1 MTISR
6 RNQLRAITGAVVMG
20 LAVVLA
26 STAYADGNP
35 SARIDSVQVSPGH
48 ASFVL
53 TTANVSGT
61 LDSSTVHVD
70 ADHTVLPA
78 RVTPVGSATA
88 TAAPPR
94 AVIIMLD
101 TSGSMAGSGIA
112 AARQAALSYLA
123 NLPSDVQAGLLT
135 FSDQPRLVVTP
146 TANRAPVRDA
156 LAHVQATGDTALYD
170 AVHAAVS
177 ALDAA
182 RLGPSAQR
190 RLVVLSDG
198 VDTSSA
204 AALKSAT
211 DQLAADHIPADVVA
225 FRYGNGDTSAARRI
239 AAAAGGRILTAHNAG
254 ELTAAFAAVARN
266 FTARATIDLDVPDA
280 LAGHQ
285 VTLRVTIGSVSARTS
300 VTFAAVTRA
309 PATPARPNA
318 AQPGGAHRTAWS
330 WQLLAL
336 LGGVFV
342 VVLLAVLLLLW
353 HGGRED
359 KARRLV
365 QQVSHYGPRH
375 EARYASASVGDSESA
390 AARTAVGFIGQAL
403 RSSGAEQGLADRLD
417 LADMNRKAGEWALLT
432 LCGSAALVVT
442 LMLVGVNPLL
452 SVPIGLVASWLVQH
466 VYLSFRIGRRRA
478 AFGEQLPDVLQLI
491 VGSLRS
497 GFSLAQAIDAVVR
510 DGTQPAAGE
519 FSRALAE
526 TRIGVELEDG
536 LNRVADRM
544 ECDDLRWVVMATRI
558 QREVGGN
565 LAEVLKNT
573 VDTMRERAQTRR
585 QVRTL
590 SAEGR
595 LSGYIVVA
603 LPIVL
608 GAWLT
613 FSKPQYMSPLFT
625 TPIGLMMVAG
635 GVVLIVVGAFWI
647 RVLVK
652 VEA

>member
-1 MTISR
+1 MTVSR
-6 RNQLRAITGAVVMG
+6 RNRLRAVTGAVVVG
-20 LAVVLA
+20 LAVVLP
-26 STAYADGNP
+26 STAHADGDP

-53 TTANVSGT
+53 STANVSGT
-61 LDSSTVHVD
+61 LDSRTVRVVAGD
-70 ADHTVLPA
+70 TELPA
-78 RVTPVGSATA
+78 RVTPVASATA

-94 AVIIMLD
+94 AVIIVLD
-101 TSGSMAGSGIA
+101 TSGSMSGSGIT

-123 NLPSDVQAGLLT
+123 NLPSDVRAGLLT
-135 FSDQPRLVVTP
+135 FSDKPRLVVTP
-146 TANRAPVRDA
+146 TANRARVRDA
-156 LAHVQATGDTALYD
+156 LAQVQATGETALFD
-170 AVHAAVS
+170 AVRAAAS

-182 RLGPSAQR
+182 QLGPSAQR

-198 VDTSSA
+198 VDTSSK
-204 AALKSAT
+204 AALTSVA
-211 DQLAADHIPADVVA
+211 DQLATDHIPADVVA
-225 FRYGNGDTSAARRI
+225 FRYGSGDASAAQRI
-239 AAAAGGRILTAHNAG
+239 ATAAGGRVLTAQNAG

-266 FTARATIDLDVPDA
+266 FTARANIDLNVPDA
-280 LAGHQ
+280 LAGRH
-285 VTLRVTIGSVSARTS
+285 VTLRVTVGSVSAKIS
-300 VTFAAVTRA
+300 MTFAAAA
-309 PATPARPNA
+309 PEA
-318 AQPGGAHRTAWS
+318 AQPGSAHRTVWS

-336 LGGVFV
+336 LGSVFVLVLLTV
-342 VVLLAVLLLLW
+342 VVLRWRGA
-353 HGGRED
+353 HED
-359 KARRLV
+359 TARRLV
-365 QQVSHYGPRH
+365 QQISHYGPRRAEH
-375 EARYASASVGDSESA
+375 HASESESA
-390 AARTAVGFIGQAL
+390 AARTAVGFVGRSL
-403 RSSGAEQGLADRLD
+403 RSIGAEQGLANRLD
-417 LADMNRKAGEWALLT
+417 LAAVLRKPAEWALLV
-432 LCGSAALVVT
+432 LCGSAALVAA

-452 SVPIGLVASWLVQH
+452 SLPIGLVVGWLLQH

-526 TRIGVELEDG
+526 TRIGLELEDG

-544 ECDDLRWVVMATRI
+544 ECNDLRWVVMATRI

-585 QVRTL
+585 HVRAL

-595 LSGYIVVA
+595 LSGVIIVG

-625 TPIGLMMVAG
+625 TPMGVMMIAG
-635 GVVLIVVGAFWI
+635 GALLIVVGAFWI
-647 RVLVK
+647 RALVK

>member
-6 RNQLRAITGAVVMG
+6 RTRLLAFLAAVFVSS
-20 LAVVLA
+20 AVIQPNV
-26 STAYADGNP
+26 ADADDTP
-35 SARIDSVQVSPGH
+35 SARIDSLRVSPGR
-48 ASFVL
+48 AGFVL
-53 TTANVSGT
+53 TTANVPGQ
-61 LDSSTVHVD
+61 LDSKTVRVH
-70 ADHTVLPA
+70 AGTTALPA
-78 RVTPVGSATA
+78 RVTPVGSTTT

-94 AVIIMLD
+94 AVIIVLD

-123 NLPSDVQAGLLT
+123 SLPNDVQAGLLT
-135 FSDQPRLVVTP
+135 FSDQPRLAVRP
-146 TANRAPVRDA
+146 TTNRASVRNA
-156 LAHVQATGDTALYD
+156 LASVQATGETALYD
-170 AVHAAVS
+170 AVRAAVA

-182 RLGPSAQR
+182 RLGASAQR

-198 VDTSSA
+198 VDTSSK
-204 AALKSAT
+204 AALKSVT
-211 DQLAADHIPADVVA
+211 GQLATERIPADVVA
-225 FRYGNGDTSAARRI
+225 FRYGSGDASAAQDI
-239 AAAAGGRILTAHNAG
+239 ASAAGGRVLAAQSAG

-266 FTARATIDLDVPDA
+266 FTARANVDLTVPDA
-280 LAGHQ
+280 LAGRN
-285 VTLRVTIGSVSARTS
+285 VTLRVTVGSVSTKAL
-300 VTFAAVTRA
+300 VTFAAVTPA
-309 PATPARPNA
+309 PATASPVPPDT
-318 AQPGGAHRTAWS
+318 AQQGSAHGTLWS

-342 VVLLAVLLLLW
+342 VVLLAVVLLRW
-353 HGGRED
+353 QGVRED
-359 KARRLV
+359 AARRLV
-365 QQVSHYGPRH
+365 QQIGHYGPRREVH
-375 EARYASASVGDSESA
+375 QATESEGA
-390 AARTAVGFIGQAL
+390 AARTAVGFVGKAL
-403 RSSGAEQGLADRLD
+403 RSSGAEQGLARRLD
-417 LADMNRKAGEWALLT
+417 LAAVLRKPAEWALLT
-432 LCGSAALVVT
+432 LCGGAALVVA
-442 LMLVGVNPLL
+442 LSLLGISPLL
-452 SVPIGLVASWLVQH
+452 SLPIGLVAAWLVQH

-497 GFSLAQAIDAVVR
+497 GFSLAQSIDAVVR

-526 TRIGVELEDG
+526 TRIGVALEDG
-536 LNRVADRM
+536 LIRVADRM
-544 ECDDLRWVVMATRI
+544 ECNDLRWVVMATRI

-585 QVRTL
+585 HVRAI

-595 LSGYIVVA
+595 LSGVIIVG

-625 TPIGLMMVAG
+625 TPVGLMLIAG
-635 GVVLIVVGAFWI
+635 GAVLIIAGAFWI
-647 RVLVK
+647 RALVN

>member
-1 MTISR
+1 MMISR
-6 RNQLRAITGAVVMG
+6 RNQLRAITGAVVVG

-26 STAYADGNP
+26 STAYADGSP

-61 LDSSTVHVD
+61 LDSSSVHVD
-70 ADHTVLPA
+70 ADHTVVPA

-94 AVIIMLD
+94 AVIIVLD

-135 FSDQPRLVVTP
+135 FSDKPRLVVTP

-156 LAHVQATGDTALYD
+156 LARVQATGETALYD

-198 VDTSSA
+198 VDTSSK
-204 AALKSAT
+204 AALKSVT

-225 FRYGNGDTSAARRI
+225 FRYGNGDTSAAQRI
-239 AAAAGGRILTAHNAG
+239 ASAAGGRVLTALNAG
-254 ELTAAFAAVARN
+254 QLTAAFAAVARN
-266 FTARATIDLDVPDA
+266 FTARANIDLDVPDA

-309 PATPARPNA
+309 SAPGNA
-318 AQPGGAHRTAWS
+318 AQAGGAHRTAWS

-342 VVLLAVLLLLW
+342 VVLLAVLLLRW
-353 HGGRED
+353 QGGRED

-365 QQVSHYGPRH
+365 QRVSHYGPRH
-375 EARYASASVGDSESA
+375 EARHAGAPESA

-417 LADMNRKAGEWALLT
+417 LADVNRKAGEWALLT
-432 LCGSAALVVT
+432 LCGSAALVVA

-585 QVRTL
+585 HVRAL

-595 LSGYIVVA
+595 LSGYIVVG
-603 LPIVL
+603 LPIVV

-613 FSKPQYMSPLFT
+613 FSNPQYMSPLFT

-647 RVLVK
+647 RVLIK

>member
-6 RNQLRAITGAVVMG
+6 RNQLRAVMGAVVVG
-20 LAVVLA
+20 LAAVLPSIA
-26 STAYADGNP
+26 HADGNP
-35 SARIDSVQVSPGH
+35 PARIDSVRVSPGH

-53 TTANVSGT
+53 TTSNVPGT
-61 LDSSTVHVD
+61 LDWRTVRVE
-70 ADHTVLPA
+70 ANHTVLPA
-78 RVTPVGSATA
+78 RVTPVGSTTA

-94 AVIIMLD
+94 AVIIVLD

-135 FSDQPRLVVTP
+135 FADQPRLVVTP
-146 TANRAPVRDA
+146 TVNRARVRDA
-156 LAHVQATGDTALYD
+156 LARVKATGDTALYD
-170 AVHAAVS
+170 AVRAAVS

-198 VDTSSA
+198 VDTSSKT
-204 AALKSAT
+204 ALKSVT
-211 DQLAADHIPADVVA
+211 DQLAADHVPADVVA
-225 FRYGNGDTSAARRI
+225 FRYGSGDASAAQRV
-239 AAAAGGRILTAHNAG
+239 ASAAGGRVLTAQNAG

-266 FTARATIDLDVPDA
+266 FTARANIDLNVPDA
-280 LAGHQ
+280 LAGRH
-285 VTLRVTIGSVSARTS
+285 VMLRVTVGSVSAETS
-300 VTFAAVTRA
+300 MTFAAVTPA
-309 PATPARPNA
+309 PAA
-318 AQPGGAHRTAWS
+318 AQPGSAHRTVWS
-330 WQLLAL
+330 WQLIAL
-336 LGGVFV
+336 LGAVFV
-342 VVLLAVLLLLW
+342 VVLLTVVLLRW
-353 HGGRED
+353 QGGRQD
-359 KARRLV
+359 TTRRLV
-365 QQVSHYGPRH
+365 QQISHYGPRRAEH
-375 EARYASASVGDSESA
+375 HASESESA
-390 AARTAVGFIGQAL
+390 AARTAVGFVGQAL
-403 RSSGAEQGLADRLD
+403 RSSGAEQGLANRLD
-417 LADMNRKAGEWALLT
+417 LAAVLRKPAEWVLLT
-432 LCGSAALVVT
+432 LCGSAAMAVS

-452 SVPIGLVASWLVQH
+452 SVPIGLVASWLAQH
-466 VYLSFRIGRRRA
+466 VYLSFRIARRRA

-544 ECDDLRWVVMATRI
+544 ECNDLRWVVMATRI

-565 LAEVLKNT
+565 LAEVLQTTVNT
-573 VDTMRERAQTRR
+573 IRDRGRLRR
-585 QVRTL
+585 HVKSL

-595 LSGYIVVA
+595 LSGWVLVG

-608 GAWLT
+608 GT
-613 FSKPQYMSPLFT
+613 FMFTFRRDYLRPLYT
-625 TPIGLMMVAG
+625 EPLGILMLIG
-635 GVVLIVVGAFWI
+635 GVGLLGVGIFWMWRTV
-647 RVLVK
+647 RVEV
-652 VEA
+652 

>member
-6 RNQLRAITGAVVMG
+6 RDRLRAVTGTVVVG
-20 LAVVLA
+20 LAVVLPSA
-26 STAYADGNP
+26 AYADGKP
-35 SARIDSVQVSPGH
+35 SARIDSVQVSPGQ

-53 TTANVSGT
+53 TTANVPGI
-61 LDSSTVHVD
+61 LDSSTVHVY
-70 ADHTVLPA
+70 ADRTALPV
-78 RVTPVGSATA
+78 RVTPVGRATTA
-88 TAAPPR
+88 AAPPR
-94 AVIIMLD
+94 AVMIMMD
-101 TSGSMAGSGIA
+101 TSGSMAVSGIA

-123 NLPSDVQAGLLT
+123 DLPSDVQAGLLT
-135 FSDQPRLVVTP
+135 FSDRPRLVVSP
-146 TANRAPVRDA
+146 TTNRAPLRRA
-156 LAHVQATGDTALYD
+156 LAGVQASGDTALYD
-170 AVHAAVS
+170 AVRSAAS

-190 RLVVLSDG
+190 RLLVLSDG

-204 AALKSAT
+204 AALRSVT
-211 DQLAADHIPADVVA
+211 DNLAADQIPADVVA
-225 FRYGNGDTSAARRI
+225 FRYGNGDKSAVQRI
-239 AAAAGGRILTAHNAG
+239 ASAAGGRVLTAQNAS

-266 FTARATIDLDVPDA
+266 FTARAKVDVDVPES
-280 LAGHQ
+280 LAGHRA
-285 VTLRVTIGSVSARTS
+285 TLRIAIGSVSARTS
-300 VTFAAVTRA
+300 VTFAAVT
-309 PATPARPNA
+309 PASNA
-318 AQPGGAHRTAWS
+318 AQPAGPHRVVWS

-336 LGGVFV
+336 LAGVFAV
-342 VVLLAVLLLLW
+342 VFLVVILLRRQ
-353 HGGRED
+353 GGHQ
-359 KARRLV
+359 ARASRLV
-365 QQVSHYGPRH
+365 QQVSQYGPRH
-375 EARYASASVGDSESA
+375 EASEARPSEGA
-390 AARTAVGFIGQAL
+390 AARTAVGFVGRAL

-417 LADMNRKAGEWALLT
+417 LADVNRKPAEWTLLV
-432 LCGSAALVVT
+432 LCGSAAVAIGLTLAGINALVA
-442 LMLVGVNPLL
+442 
-452 SVPIGLVASWLVQH
+452 VPAGLVAGWLVQH
-466 VYLSFRIGRRRA
+466 VYLGFRIGRRRA

-510 DGTQPAAGE
+510 DGTQPVADE

-544 ECDDLRWVVMATRI
+544 ECNDLRWVVMATRI

-565 LAEVLKNT
+565 LAEVLENT

-585 QVRTL
+585 HVRAL

-595 LSGYIVVA
+595 LSGFIIVG

-613 FSKPQYMSPLFT
+613 FSKPQYMSPLFNS
-625 TPIGLMMVAG
+625 PLGIMMIAG
-635 GVVLIVVGAFWI
+635 GVGLIVVGALWI
-647 RVLVK
+647 RALVK

>member
-1 MTISR
+1 MMISR
-6 RNQLRAITGAVVMG
+6 RNQLRAITGAVVVG

-26 STAYADGNP
+26 STAYAGGSP

-48 ASFVL
+48 ASLVL

-70 ADHTVLPA
+70 ADHTVVPA

-94 AVIIMLD
+94 AVIIVLD

-135 FSDQPRLVVTP
+135 FSDKPRLVVTP

-156 LAHVQATGDTALYD
+156 LARVQATGETALYD

-198 VDTSSA
+198 VDTSSK
-204 AALKSAT
+204 AALKSVT

-225 FRYGNGDTSAARRI
+225 FRYGNGDTSAAQRI
-239 AAAAGGRILTAHNAG
+239 ASAAGGRVLTALNAG
-254 ELTAAFAAVARN
+254 QLTAAFAAVARN
-266 FTARATIDLDVPDA
+266 FTARANIDLDVPDA

-300 VTFAAVTRA
+300 VTFAAVKRA
-309 PATPARPNA
+309 SAPGNA
-318 AQPGGAHRTAWS
+318 AQAGGAHRTAWS

-342 VVLLAVLLLLW
+342 VVLLAVLLLRW
-353 HGGRED
+353 QGGRED

-365 QQVSHYGPRH
+365 QRVSHYGPHHEGRH
-375 EARYASASVGDSESA
+375 AGAPESA

-417 LADMNRKAGEWALLT
+417 LADVNRKAGEWALLT
-432 LCGSAALVVT
+432 LCGSAALVVA

-536 LNRVADRM
+536 LNHVADRM

-585 QVRTL
+585 HVRAL

-595 LSGYIVVA
+595 LSGYIVVG
-603 LPIVL
+603 LPIVV

-613 FSKPQYMSPLFT
+613 FSNPQYMSPLFT

>member
-6 RNQLRAITGAVVMG
+6 RNRLRAITGAVVVG
-20 LAVVLA
+20 LAVVLP
-26 STAYADGNP
+26 STAHADGNP

-53 TTANVSGT
+53 TTANVSGS
-61 LDSSTVHVD
+61 LDSKTVRVD

-78 RVTPVGSATA
+78 RVTPVGRSTA

-94 AVIIMLD
+94 AVMIVLD

-135 FSDQPRLVVTP
+135 FSDKPRLVVKP
-146 TANRAPVRDA
+146 TANRAPVRNA
-156 LAHVQATGDTALYD
+156 LANVQATGSTALYD
-170 AVHAAVS
+170 AVRAAVS

-204 AALKSAT
+204 AGLKSVT
-211 DQLAADHIPADVVA
+211 DQLAADDIPADMVA
-225 FRYGNGDTSAARRI
+225 FRYGNGDTSAAQQI
-239 AAAAGGRILTAHNAG
+239 ASAAGGRVLTAQSAG

-266 FTARATIDLDVPDA
+266 FTARARIDLDVPDA
-280 LAGHQ
+280 LAGQ
-285 VTLRVTIGSVSARTS
+285 KVTLRVTIGSVSATTS
-300 VTFAAVTRA
+300 VTFAA
-309 PATPARPNA
+309 ATPAPPNT
-318 AQPGGAHRTAWS
+318 AQPGSAHPTGSAHRTVWS

-336 LGGVFV
+336 LGGVFFVVLLV
-342 VVLLAVLLLLW
+342 VVLLRWQGA
-353 HGGRED
+353 RED
-359 KARRLV
+359 TARRLV
-365 QQVSHYGPRH
+365 DKVSYYGPRQEGHH
-375 EARYASASVGDSESA
+375 EGA
-390 AARTAVGFIGQAL
+390 AARTAVGVAGQAL
-403 RSSGAEQGLADRLD
+403 RSSGAEQGLANRLD
-417 LADMNRKAGEWALLT
+417 LADVKRKPDEWALLT
-432 LCGSAALVVT
+432 VCGSAALVVA
-442 LMLVGVNPLL
+442 LILVGVNPLL
-452 SVPIGLVASWLVQH
+452 SVPIGLVAGWLVQR

-526 TRIGVELEDG
+526 TRIGLELEDG

-544 ECDDLRWVVMATRI
+544 DCNDLRWVVMATRI

-573 VDTMRERAQTRR
+573 VDTMRDRAQTRR
-585 QVRTL
+585 QVRAL

-595 LSGYIVVA
+595 LSGYIIVG
-603 LPIVL
+603 LPIAL
-608 GAWLT
+608 GGWMT

-625 TPIGLMMVAG
+625 TPIGLMLVAG
-635 GVVLIVVGAFWI
+635 GVGMIIVGAFWI
-647 RVLVK
+647 RALVK

>member
-1 MTISR
+1 MMISR
-6 RNQLRAITGAVVMG
+6 RNQLRAITGAVVVG

-26 STAYADGNP
+26 STAYADGSP

-61 LDSSTVHVD
+61 LDSSSVHVD
-70 ADHTVLPA
+70 ADHTVMPA

-94 AVIIMLD
+94 AVIIVLD

-135 FSDQPRLVVTP
+135 FSDKPRLVVTP

-156 LAHVQATGDTALYD
+156 LARVQATGETALYD

-198 VDTSSA
+198 VDTSSK
-204 AALKSAT
+204 AALKSVT

-225 FRYGNGDTSAARRI
+225 FRYGNGDTSAAQRI
-239 AAAAGGRILTAHNAG
+239 ASAAGGRVLTALNAG
-254 ELTAAFAAVARN
+254 QLTAAFAAVARN
-266 FTARATIDLDVPDA
+266 FTARANIDLDVPDA

-309 PATPARPNA
+309 SAPGNA
-318 AQPGGAHRTAWS
+318 AQAGGAHRTAWS

-342 VVLLAVLLLLW
+342 VVLLAVLLLRW
-353 HGGRED
+353 QGGRED

-375 EARYASASVGDSESA
+375 EGRHAGAPESA

-417 LADMNRKAGEWALLT
+417 LADVNRKAGEWALLT
-432 LCGSAALVVT
+432 LCGSAALVVA

-452 SVPIGLVASWLVQH
+452 GVPIGLVASWLVQH

-536 LNRVADRM
+536 LNHVADRM

-585 QVRTL
+585 HVRAL

-595 LSGYIVVA
+595 LSGYIVVG

-647 RVLVK
+647 RVLIK